1 MGLNVPE
8 RPTFN
13 YVANFTNDL
22 NYKPKSTTP
31 DIWNWQQEGVV
42 GPVKDQGSCGSCW
55 TFSTVGS
62 IDSLD

>member
-13 YVANFTNDL
+13 YVANFTNDP
-22 NYKPKSTTP
+22 NYKPKSATP

-42 GPVKDQGSCGSCW
+42 GPVKDQRAVADHAGLLAWLAISR
-55 TFSTVGS
+55 V
-62 IDSLD
+62 